1 MIDARTNRLLPVAIL
16 LFAGSLLLAAEPN
29 EIVTQLTFEDS
40 PTGISWT
47 HEGSPRPTHAAGIT
61 LHRPADIER
70 TRATERS
77 RALESGRDFVRY
89 CLGRQSDVSLS
100 QEQEA
105 FLRAVH
111 PSWPIEIRR
120 GRLTATE
127 LQDNDTDYYSMALYA
142 VSRED
147 AQKMA
152 EAYVKFAMDEF
163 RDEVRKQTAAIQRR
177 AERIASAEKRLP
189 ELEELLQ
196 TARASFEEI
205 KKQVPY
211 RSDEQSLEAAGE
223 LDKMLNTAQVEI
235 AGIRAKIEA
244 IQSWQ
249 AEKSTQAVSSKLE
262 VMFVEEAIALRA
274 AEARKRAATDLR
286 TQADRFIDL
295 NETIRD
301 ASAEMLRRRKS
312 LPGDKTML
320 QSYESQLAKLKKR
333 EPKVIDNKVFIYPVE
348 Q

>member
-1 MIDARTNRLLPVAIL
+1 MINTRTYRFLPVAIL
-16 LFAGSLLLAAEPN
+16 LFAGSLSLAAEPN
-29 EIVTQLTFEDS
+29 EIMTQLTFEDS
-40 PTGISWT
+40 PTGASWT

-61 LHRPADIER
+61 LHWFEDMRRLGTQSQREFL
-70 TRATERS
+70 RS
-77 RALESGRDFVRY
+77 
-89 CLGRQSDVSLS
+89 CLGPQRDVLS

-111 PSWPIEIRR
+111 PSLAIETRR
-120 GRLTATE
+120 GRMTAAE
-127 LQDNDTDYYSMALYA
+127 IQDNDPNYYCAVLYA

-152 EAYVKFAMDEF
+152 EGYVRFAMDEF
-163 RDEVRKQTAAIQRR
+163 RGEVRKQTYAIQRR
-177 AERIASAEKRLP
+177 AERIASAEKRIP
-189 ELEELLQ
+189 ELEALLQ
-196 TARASFEEI
+196 TARTSLEEL

-211 RSDEQSLEAAGE
+211 RSDDQALEAAGE
-223 LDKMLNTAQVEI
+223 LDKMLNAAQVEI

-249 AEKSTQAVSSKLE
+249 AEKPIQAVSSKLE

-320 QSYESQLAKLKKR
+320 QSYESQLAKLKQR
-333 EPKVIDNKVFIYPVE
+333 EPKVLDNKVFIYPVE
-348 Q
+348 P